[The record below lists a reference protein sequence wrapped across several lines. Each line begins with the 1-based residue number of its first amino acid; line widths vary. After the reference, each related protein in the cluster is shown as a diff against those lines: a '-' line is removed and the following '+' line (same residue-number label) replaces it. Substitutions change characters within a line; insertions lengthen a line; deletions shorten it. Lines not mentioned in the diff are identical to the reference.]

1 MTVELAIIDQ
11 ATGVCKISGD
21 LNVEHATDV
30 FSSINFSNVEK
41 DHIIVDLS
49 GVQESD
55 SAALAVML
63 EWANQANKSQ
73 KKISFTHVS
82 DQLMRLI
89 KMAELQKILNI
100 A

>member
-1 MTVELAIIDQ
+1 MSIDY
-11 ATGVCKISGD
+11 TNGVCKISGD
-21 LNVEHATDV
+21 LNVERAAEV
-30 FSSINFSNVEK
+30 FNSINISNIDKEQLT
-41 DHIIVDLS
+41 VDFS

-63 EWANQANKSQ
+63 EWANQAKKSR
-73 KKISFTHVS
+73 KLISFTNVP

-89 KMAELQKILNI
+89 KMAELQKILKL